1 MILFR
6 FFKNIKHYLWR
17 SQFVLL
23 FGTIVSL
30 LIAIYFYQEVSS
42 KEKKIVQ
49 EQISKVEHDFGKI
62 FEIFTHPL
70 EGIKSSIHFAKFQFN
85 HYDFQLAAES
95 RNYFKNFEGA
105 IGFGFIRKIES
116 GSIDQYIDHQKSL
129 RSDFELKWI
138 DQKSQNQ
145 DIFVIEMVEPIA
157 TNKPAIGLVVS
168 SEERRRN
175 AAVESMKSGQPIVSL
190 PIQLVQ
196 LQQSEPGFLL
206 YLPIYQTPTTP
217 PSEEQRLSQLY
228 GWAYTPLRLSAIIKY
243 IQTQNPSL
251 TIQGIRIIQNENELS
266 VYQKDGLI
274 ESNNNINISL
284 QAYGKNWSMQL
295 KTERLNM
302 WSAKIKAT
310 IIFLLSFM
318 TTLILFYALRHQEN
332 VSRFKSELIK
342 RTKSEVDQAVQIYSE
357 QKLFLQKV
365 IDNIPAMVGYWDKN
379 YRNVLANN
387 AYYNFFGLTP
397 QQINKMTI
405 QDLLG
410 DRYFKNEPYVEAV
423 LKGHEQS
430 FERELMTPQGKRQTL
445 AKYLP
450 DIVDGEVI
458 GFFVVVFDVTEI
470 RELQE
475 IERKQQEKLNYQSR
489 LTTLGEMAGGIA
501 HEINN
506 PIAIIKG
513 KAQLLQLE
521 MDLNLKDHPQ
531 VNSMKNHLQ
540 KIDQT
545 VDRISSIIK
554 GMRSLS
560 RNADEDV
567 MEYSLVSDMID
578 EVISVM
584 REKIKLSGVQ
594 LSFDKNIAENTTLFC
609 NKTQLQQVLLNLLS
623 NSLYEVAL
631 LPTEKWIKI
640 VVQND
645 NDYLK
650 ISVIDSGRG
659 VSAEIENKMM
669 NPFFTTKPPGQGTGL
684 GLSLSQ
690 NIIQKHGGNLDY
702 CLLDGHT
709 AFSIKI
715 PIRQISGQVA

>member
-1 MILFR
+1 VILFK
-6 FFKNIKHYLWR
+6 FFKNLKYYLWR
-17 SQFVLL
+17 SQFVLVL
-23 FGTIVSL
+23 GIIISL
-30 LIAIYFYQEVSS
+30 LIATYFYQEVSS

-70 EGIKSSIHFAKFQFN
+70 EGIKSSIHFAKFNFN
-85 HYDFQLAAES
+85 YADFQRSSES

-105 IGFGFIRKIES
+105 IGFGFIRKVDYRAM
-116 GSIDQYIDHQKSL
+116 DQYVASQKLLRPDFKLKFIDKNSVN
-129 RSDFELKWI
+129 D
-138 DQKSQNQ
+138 
-145 DIFVIEMVEPIA
+145 DIFVIEMIEPIA
-157 TNKPAIGLVVS
+157 NNKPAVGLVVS
-168 SEERRRN
+168 DESRRKN
-175 AAVESMKSGQPIVSL
+175 AAVESMITGKPIVSL

-206 YLPIYQTPTTP
+206 FLPIYRTPTTP
-217 PSEEQRLSQLY
+217 LTEEQRISQLY
-228 GWAYTPLRLSAIIKY
+228 GWAYTPLRLSAIINY
-243 IQTQNPSL
+243 IQIQNPSL
-251 TIQGIRIIQNENELS
+251 TIQGISIIQNENELQI
-266 VYQKDGLI
+266 YEK
-274 ESNNNINISL
+274 NNSIDSDNFTKINL
-284 QAYGKNWSMQL
+284 NAFGKNWNIQL
-295 KTERLNM
+295 KAERLNM

-310 IIFLLSFM
+310 IIFLLSLM

-332 VSRFKSELIK
+332 VLRFKSELIK

-397 QQINKMTI
+397 GQINKMTI
-405 QDLLG
+405 QELLG
-410 DRYFKNEPYVEAV
+410 DRYFMNEPYVEAV

-430 FERELMTPQGKRQTL
+430 FERELITPQGKRQTL

-450 DIVDGEVI
+450 DIVDGQVI

-560 RNADEDV
+560 RNADDDV
-567 MEYSLVSDMID
+567 MEQSSVSEMIN

-584 REKIKLSGVQ
+584 REKIKLSGVH
-594 LSFDKNIAENTTLFC
+594 LSFDKNIDEHATLFC

-640 VVQND
+640 AVQNE
-645 NDYLK
+645 NEYLR
-650 ISVIDSGRG
+650 ISVIDSGKG

-690 NIIQKHGGNLDY
+690 NIIQKHGGSLDY
-702 CLLDGHT
+702 SLLDGHT

-715 PIRQISGQVA
+715 PIRQISGKVA